1 MAEVLRSAVIGTD
14 VGSRPPGAG
23 EGRRSRVPFK
33 ESEASS
39 TVPIRV
45 HVPGSVRSGVRE
57 LAGRTVVIAESISEH
72 HRGALTRTDGATI
85 AGAARLA
92 VDLHLPLVVVMSSSG
107 SDITEGIGAL
117 HGWGEAA
124 AAVVACSGQVPVLAA
139 VTGPAVSGPALLLGL
154 ADLSVMTP
162 DAFAFLSGPD
172 AVEGFTGIRVSLH
185 DLGGAAMHATSSG
198 LCALMAHDETEVLD
212 LIGAVL
218 GYLPDHADAE
228 PPLREG
234 DDPPERSV
242 PELRDMVPA
251 SSTASYDVRDVISAI
266 ADDGEILEVR
276 SMWAPQL
283 VTALTSVGGM
293 AVGVVA
299 NQPRSLAGTLD
310 IPASQK
316 GGRFVRFCDAFNI
329 PILTLVDTPGFLP
342 GKDLEWRGMI
352 RHGAELAFAYAEA
365 TVPRVCLVLRK
376 AYGGAYIVMDSKGI
390 GNDIC
395 LAWPSAQIAVM
406 GERGAVQI
414 LHRGASAEE
423 LRRLEAVYAEDFL
436 TPWVAA
442 ERGFVDDVIDPADTR
457 TQVHRAFT
465 LLASRRELLQHRK
478 HDSGPL

>member
-1 MAEVLRSAVIGTD
+1 VLRSPVIGTD
-14 VGSRPPGAG
+14 VGPRPTGPGESRRA
-23 EGRRSRVPFK
+23 RVPFTG
-33 ESEASS
+33 SEGSS
-39 TVPIRV
+39 TVPIRS
-45 HVPGSVRSGVRE
+45 HVPGSVRSGVRR
-57 LAGRTVVIAESISEH
+57 LAGRDVVIAESISDH

-85 AGAARLA
+85 AAAARLA
-92 VDLHLPLVVVMSSSG
+92 HDLRLPLVIVMSSSG
-107 SDITEGIGAL
+107 SDIAEGVGAL

-124 AAVVACSGQVPVLAA
+124 AAVVACSGRVPVLAG
-139 VTGPAVSGPALLLGL
+139 VTGPAISGPALLLGL
-154 ADLSVMTP
+154 ADLAVMTP
-162 DAFAFLSGPD
+162 DAFAYLSGPD

-185 DLGGAAMHATSSG
+185 DLGGAAVHATSSG
-198 LCALMAHDETEVLD
+198 LCALTAPDVSDVLD

-218 GYLPDHADAE
+218 GYLPDNTDAA
-228 PPLREG
+228 PPSRPS

-242 PELRDMVPA
+242 PELRDMVPD
-251 SSTASYDVRDVISAI
+251 SNTASYDVRHVIGAL
-266 ADDGEILEVR
+266 ADDGELLELR
-276 SMWAPQL
+276 PMWAPQL
-283 VTALTSVGGM
+283 VTALSSVGGM
-293 AVGVVA
+293 PVGVLA
-299 NQPRSLAGTLD
+299 NQPRALAGTLD

-316 GGRFVRFCDAFNI
+316 GARFVRFCDAFNL

-414 LHRGASAEE
+414 LHRGAADEE
-423 LRRLEAVYAEDFL
+423 LRRLEAVYAEEYL

-442 ERGFVDDVIDPADTR
+442 ARGFVDDVIDPAETR
-457 TQVHRAFT
+457 SAVHRALT
-465 LLASRRELLQHRK
+465 LLSTRREHLRGRK